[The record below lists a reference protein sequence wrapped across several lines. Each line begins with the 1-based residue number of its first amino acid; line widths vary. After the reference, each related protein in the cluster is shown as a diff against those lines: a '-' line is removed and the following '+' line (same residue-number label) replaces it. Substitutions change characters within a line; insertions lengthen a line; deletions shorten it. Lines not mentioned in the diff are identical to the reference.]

1 MHVSCIESWRIHR
14 NEESEEPMV
23 EGSHAPNKRGR
34 PANAAQRQQET
45 TRYYGLKVVEGM
57 LLNFIQKHSIL
68 KLP

>member
-1 MHVSCIESWRIHR
+1 
-14 NEESEEPMV
+14 MV